1 MIDTLDI
8 NIETVERSRI
18 SDVDFDN
25 IKFGKICSDHMFI
38 ADYKDGSWNNFRI
51 SPFGNLRISPANLA
65 LHYGQSVFEGLK
77 AYKSEEGDVLIFRP
91 YDNAQRLNI
100 SAQRMCMPPF
110 PEDIF
115 IQAITSL
122 LELDKQWIPSN
133 PDCALYIRPFMFAS
147 DEYIGIKPSDTY
159 KFLVITSPVGPYY
172 PEPIKV
178 YVETKFTRSVQ
189 GGVGFAKA
197 AGNYGAALYPAK
209 LAQDKGYRQLI
220 WTDAVEHKYIEE
232 SGTMNIMFVFGDTLV
247 TPPVSDTILDGIT
260 RRSVLQLAKDLG
272 VKVEERPVSI
282 DEMIDG
288 YEKGILK
295 EIFGVGTAAT
305 IAPITV
311 VGYNDQDY
319 VLPDVTTAE
328 VSQKIAK
335 TLEGIKTGKIGDVHN
350 WVYKL

>member
-18 SDVDFDN
+18 SDVDFDD

-51 SPFGNLRISPANLA
+51 SPYGNLRISPANLA

-133 PDCALYIRPFMFAS
+133 PDCALYIRPFMFAA

-178 YVETKFTRSVQ
+178 YVETKYTRSVQ
-189 GGVGFAKA
+189 GGIGFAKA

-209 LAQDKGYRQLI
+209 LGQDKGYRQLI
-220 WTDAVEHKYIEE
+220 WTDAIEHKYIEE
-232 SGTMNIMFVFGDTLV
+232 SGTMNIMFVIGEKLV

-260 RRSVLQLAKDLG
+260 RRSVLQLAKDWS
-272 VKVEERPVSI
+272 VKVEERQISV
-282 DEMIDG
+282 DEMIDAH
-288 YEKGILK
+288 KQGILR
-295 EIFGVGTAAT
+295 EVFGVGTAAT

-311 VGYNDQDY
+311 IGYEDKDY
-319 VLPDVTTAE
+319 VLPDISKAE
-328 VSQKIAK
+328 LSKKLAR
-335 TLEGIKTGKIGDVHN
+335 TLEGIKTGKIEDVHD